1 MRSKG
6 PPRSSANKL
15 SANLPSQA
23 RLQYDFQDMRRSI
36 RGLLGLAGLLMIV
49 GGCSSNPGPVVCQE
63 GSQLVGGVCRVSC
76 SEPTECLLSERC
88 EAGVCAP
95 SNPEDG
101 PFFGL
106 FEADEELLL
115 APDEV
120 TLRYAVF
127 HADSIE
133 IHREDE
139 LTSPGEPEVQSAPI
153 GVGETRFFIPRTSTF
168 TLVAVKGGDR
178 SFGPTVT
185 VEVEEMPMP
194 IDLSLV
200 AMPTR
205 IEPGQNAVLQ
215 WEVSE
220 AEQVR
225 LEEVGGGT
233 VLDDAMLSGTRVVSP
248 QQTTTYELVA
258 VKEGVHRARVTVFVN
273 DETAPVMLNVFAP
286 DQVVEGMPALISWST
301 QNADSLSIF
310 KGSGELLF
318 RTVRPGVVQDG
329 EWLVQPDF
337 ANFNFIVEVQRAG
350 EPKEE
355 QVLFNIE
362 PLVQPPYFLDTMSSP
377 NVLYRE
383 KPTEV
388 FFSWSHDQ
396 VDVNADVLLFQTPNP
411 GGSPFP
417 LSGNSHSTTLDPNTP
432 SFFQLVV
439 ENVSSRPA
447 YKGGGIDVV
456 DHQVMFKRQES
467 MDGMGGPI
475 VLNFQAVQ
483 GVLDVS
489 DLLGDRY
496 DVDVP
501 ADGKL
506 DVTFEDT
513 ICAPGMLV
521 SLKTPTG
528 QLIQG
533 AVTGA
538 GGCPELSTSEM
549 FGDAAP
555 GGLYRVEIGWSI
567 SAPLNE
573 PVEYLMVPKV
583 HLPVCG
589 DGLLTEAFEGCD
601 DGNRMQGDGCGPACQ
616 VEPEFNYSAEP
627 AMSFDTNQSG
637 RIHPIFTY
645 RDGMPNN
652 QDLGAA
658 IVPLPFGFTFFGRP
672 YEAVLV
678 HRDGFLSFL
687 ADYTDPNFDPVRARW
702 ETAPNAMIAVFR
714 ADLVGGEVRSWET
727 TDALFLSFEGMGL
740 KGVPNSTLSAVVQ
753 LKADYSITVSYTE
766 VQVPPGINQ
775 TFEVGLEGPFGRFGV
790 APDMCS
796 SFDPERET
804 GLCRAE
810 QLTNLE
816 AIRYR

>member
-1 MRSKG
+1 
-6 PPRSSANKL
+6 
-15 SANLPSQA
+15 
-23 RLQYDFQDMRRSI
+23 MRRSI
-36 RGLLGLAGLLMIV
+36 RGLLGLAGLLMTA

-63 GSQLVGGVCRVSC
+63 GSQLVGDVCRVSC
-76 SEPTECLLSERC
+76 NEPTECLLSERC
-88 EAGVCAP
+88 EAGVCTP
-95 SNPEDG
+95 SNPDGG

-106 FEADEELLL
+106 FEADEVLLF
-115 APDEV
+115 APGEV

-127 HADSIE
+127 HADSVE

-139 LTSPGEPEVQSAPI
+139 LTLPGEPEVQSAPI
-153 GVGETRFFIPRTSTF
+153 GVGEARFFMPKTSTF
-168 TLVAVKGGDR
+168 TLVAVKGGER
-178 SFGPTVT
+178 SFGPTIT
-185 VEVEEMPMP
+185 VKVEEMPP
-194 IDLSLV
+194 TVDLSLV

-205 IEPGQNAVLQ
+205 IEPGQSAVLQ

-225 LEEVGGGT
+225 LEALGGDT
-233 VLDDAMLSGTRVVSP
+233 VLDDAMLFGTHVVFP
-248 QQTTTYELVA
+248 QQTTIYELVA

-310 KGSGELLF
+310 KGSGELVF
-318 RTVRPGVVQDG
+318 RTVRPSVVQDG

-337 ANFNFIVEVQRAG
+337 ADSHFIVEVQRAG

-355 QVLFNIE
+355 QVFFNIE
-362 PLVQPPYFLDTMSSP
+362 ALVQPPSFLDTTSSP
-377 NVLYRE
+377 NVVSRE
-383 KPTEV
+383 KPTDV
-388 FFSWSHDQ
+388 FFSWNHDQ
-396 VDVNADVLLFQTPNP
+396 VDASADVLLFQTPNP

-417 LSGNSHSTTLDPNTP
+417 LSGNAYSTTLDPNTP

-439 ENVSSRPA
+439 ENMSIYPA

-456 DHQVMFKRQES
+456 DHQVMFTRQES
-467 MDGMGGPI
+467 TEGGGPI

-483 GVLDVS
+483 GVLELS
-489 DLLGDRY
+489 DFLGDRY

-521 SLKTPTG
+521 SLKTPSG
-528 QLIQG
+528 QLIRE
-533 AVTGA
+533 ALTGA

-555 GGLYRVEIGWSI
+555 GGLYRVEINWSI

-573 PVEYLMVPKV
+573 SVEYLMVPKV

-589 DGLLTEAFEGCD
+589 DGLLTEAYEGCD

-616 VEPEFNYSAEP
+616 VEPEFNYRAEP
-627 AMSFDTNQSG
+627 AMPFDANENG
-637 RIHPIFTY
+637 ELHPIFAY
-645 RDGMPNN
+645 RGGMPNN
-652 QDLGAA
+652 QDAGAA

-727 TDALFLSFEGMGL
+727 SDSQFIAFEGMSL
-740 KGVPNSTLSAVVQ
+740 RGVPNSTLSAVVQ

-766 VQVPPGINQ
+766 VQMPPGMNE

-810 QLTNLE
+810 QLTSLE